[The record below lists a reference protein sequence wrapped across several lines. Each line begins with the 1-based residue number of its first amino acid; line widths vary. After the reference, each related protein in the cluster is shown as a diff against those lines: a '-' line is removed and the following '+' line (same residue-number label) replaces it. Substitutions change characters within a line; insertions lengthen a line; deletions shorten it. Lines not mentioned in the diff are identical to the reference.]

1 MELLSEAAGLRI
13 GEMASG
19 VGYHEMRD
27 KKLLRRYIIIIV
39 CLMFLK
45 DASAALPPKAGSDIP
60 KRPQN
65 IALDFLDMERPF
77 GASSR
82 HVDYIRGLIAKA
94 RAAVRVQSS
103 YDTNS
108 AIATLQ
114 SIDRLLKREGF
125 VFGRN
130 LLLSKGIDA
139 GRIDCDNYC
148 ALYVAIAEEMTI
160 PIVPV
165 YAPNHGFIRFYLND
179 GSYLNWE
186 TTTADV
192 VIDDHYVKTMRISEE
207 SIRKGVYLAALQ
219 RKEFIAVEY
228 NNIGAYLMS
237 LRRFEEA
244 AASFTMALRNYPAF
258 SSAYHNRGS
267 CFYALKR
274 GAEALKDLLTARDLD
289 PMRPGTRNTLGD
301 IYFDMKEYAKAE
313 EEYRAAIRLDPDDYI
328 PCHNLGILL
337 KETGRLHEGR
347 KWIDR
352 AVQLR
357 KHPHDRKRQ

>member
-1 MELLSEAAGLRI
+1 M
-13 GEMASG
+13 
-19 VGYHEMRD
+19 
-27 KKLLRRYIIIIV
+27 LRRYILIIV
-39 CLMFLK
+39 CIIFLK
-45 DASAALPPKAGSDIP
+45 DASEAIPPASGSDIQ

-77 GASSR
+77 GASGR
-82 HVDYIRGLIAKA
+82 HVDYIHALIKKA
-94 RAAVRVQSS
+94 CATVRVQSS
-103 YDTNS
+103 YDINS

-114 SIDRLLKREGF
+114 SIDRLLKHEGF
-125 VFGRN
+125 VFGQN
-130 LLLSKGIDA
+130 LLLSKGLDT
-139 GRIDCDNYC
+139 RKIDCDNYC
-148 ALYVAIAEEMTI
+148 ALYVAIAEEMAI

-179 GSYLNWE
+179 GSSLNWE
-186 TTTADV
+186 TTTATV
-192 VIDDHYVKTMRISEE
+192 VSDDYYVKTMRIDEG
-207 SIRKGVYLAALQ
+207 SIRKGVYLATLQ

-267 CFYALKR
+267 CLYALTR
-274 GAEALKDLLTARDLD
+274 SAEALRDLLTARDLD
-289 PMRPGTRNTLGD
+289 PTRPATRNTLGD

-313 EEYRAAIRLDPDDYI
+313 EEYREAIRLDPDDYI

-357 KHPHDRKRQ
+357 KNPHRRKRQ